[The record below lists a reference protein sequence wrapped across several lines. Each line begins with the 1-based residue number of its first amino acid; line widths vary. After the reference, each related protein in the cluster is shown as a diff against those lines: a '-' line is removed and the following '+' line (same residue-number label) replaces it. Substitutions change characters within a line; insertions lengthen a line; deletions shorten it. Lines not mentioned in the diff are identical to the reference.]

1 MRAEETGE
9 GPPTHVILFATLGA
23 PERRRL
29 ARRRREA
36 ERDAGPAP
44 VTTGRAT
51 VVAVA
56 EPLAG
61 PDEAA
66 AWLAAAGEP
75 ELEAGLAELN
85 RAIHAFRVVTG
96 DPYVGAVGRH
106 QCLVA
111 RIGYGAGEQVADGQW
126 SDAVELIAR
135 TAHQTRARVLAPQ
148 ARLAAVLGGRERRLA
163 CEDLIL
169 RGRLDLDAGRDREAA
184 LQLLVALDAAIA
196 EISVDPLA
204 PQLADRLDELRGLRD
219 AVAEAGQQALAGP
232 LDEGARETVDT
243 GINRV
248 ESILRARA
256 VLNA

>member
-1 MRAEETGE
+1 MI
-9 GPPTHVILFATLGA
+9 VLATLGA
-23 PERRRL
+23 PERRKL

-36 ERDAGPAP
+36 ERDPDPVP

-51 VVAVA
+51 VIDVADPLPDA
-56 EPLAG
+56 ER
-61 PDEAA
+61 AA

-75 ELEAGLAELN
+75 ELEAGLVVLN
-85 RAIHAFRVVTG
+85 RVVHAFRLVTA
-96 DPYVGAVGRH
+96 DPHVGEAGRH
-106 QCLVA
+106 QALVA
-111 RIGYGAGEQVADGQW
+111 RLGYGAGEQVADGQW
-126 SDAVELIAR
+126 SDAVELVDR
-135 TAHQTRARVLAPQ
+135 TARQTRARVLAPQ

-163 CEDLIL
+163 CEDLVL
-169 RGRLDLDAGRDREAA
+169 RARLDADAGREREAA

-204 PQLADRLDELRGLRD
+204 PRLAERLDELRGLRD
-219 AVAEAGQQALAGP
+219 AVADAGQQALAGS
-232 LDEGARETVDT
+232 LDDAARETVAT